1 MNMDIKVDF
10 EVYDMTPG
18 QKGRLFIRN
27 LYVHGGKPDA
37 RGFSIA
43 DTLLRIDEGAVVGS
57 HSVAIA
63 AGIAAALPAG
73 HVPPASQAPGAPVLP
88 LPGGNA
94 FMNGVHEKAV
104 NARRARVK
112 AAASYVNSHVN
123 DPITN
128 DRLGDSNDPLFQDG
142 PEIFDHIMAHVIVA
156 LQESE
161 IEELTV
167 KWHLTEMVSDVGV
180 R

>member
-1 MNMDIKVDF
+1 MSDS
-10 EVYDMTPG
+10 
-18 QKGRLFIRN
+18 L
-27 LYVHGGKPDA
+27 
-37 RGFSIA
+37 A

-112 AAASYVNSHVN
+112 AAASYTNLHIN

-128 DRLGDSNDPLFQDG
+128 DVPSYNLSRGLRSGRPFCS
-142 PEIFDHIMAHVIVA
+142 A
-156 LQESE
+156 
-161 IEELTV
+161 T
-167 KWHLTEMVSDVGV
+167 T
-180 R
+180 RR